1 MPEAARPKKTT
12 QLGVRKSP
20 LFFFFNF
27 IEAHLISLSIHSD
40 ALPERSH
47 TRLDPVTTC
56 TVFLRST
63 SKTSVS
69 SGGKQNTTKEQPP
82 ECKILPEY
90 EILTWY
96 KAHCWFSH
104 LSSMPTTLV
113 SKIAQKPSHTDV
125 GFKNKKSLRY
135 GRQKALVL
143 VGRQDPSEQK
153 EKPKNHKH

>member
-1 MPEAARPKKTT
+1 MPEAARPKRTT

-20 LFFFFNF
+20 LFFFKSHWGSSNF
-27 IEAHLISLSIHSD
+27 PIHPLRRVTWEEPHK
-40 ALPERSH
+40 ARSSH
-47 TRLDPVTTC
+47 NLHGV
-56 TVFLRST
+56 
-63 SKTSVS
+63 SKIDIKNFCEC